1 MKYLMSVSVALAI
14 AMPAWAQTTT
24 PPAQTPTGHH
34 VTTRHHVF
42 RSGSDNSADNLNA
55 QELTTLQGGGPVVH
69 RMPSGGKQLTDP
81 NR

>member
-1 MKYLMSVSVALAI
+1 MKYLISVSVALAI
-14 AMPAWAQTTT
+14 AMPAWAQTTP
-24 PPAQTPTGHH
+24 PPAQTPMGHH

-42 RSGSDNSADNLNA
+42 RSRSDNSADNLNA
-55 QELTTLQGGGPVVH
+55 QELTTLQGGGPFVQ